1 MSNTKIGIVVGTNR
15 SDSQSEE
22 VAKYYSQEI
31 TKAGLEKTIIS
42 LKELPHDFAFSA
54 LYSNSGK
61 NLAFQNFQDKID
73 ECQKLLFV
81 IPEYN
86 GSFPGV
92 LKTFIDGLRHP
103 DSLANKKIA
112 LVGVSSGVLGN
123 AVGLSHFDDVLS
135 YLNANVMG
143 LRIKLGNITQ
153 HFQDGHFSSPIYQN
167 FIEKQ
172 IKNFLEF

>member
-1 MSNTKIGIVVGTNR
+1 MSNTKIGIIVGTNR
-15 SDSQSEE
+15 NDSQSEE
-22 VAKYYSQEI
+22 VAKYYSKKI
-31 TKAGLEKTIIS
+31 TEAGFETTTIS
-42 LKELPHDFAFSA
+42 LRDLPHDFAFSA
-54 LYSNSGK
+54 LYSNAGK
-61 NLAFQNFQDKID
+61 NSAFQNFQDKID
-73 ECQKLLFV
+73 ECQKLVFV

-86 GSFPGV
+86 GSYPGV

-103 DSLANKKIA
+103 DSLAHKKIA

-123 AVGLSHFDDVLS
+123 AVGLSHIDDVLS

-153 HFQDGHFSSPIYQN
+153 HFKEGDFTNPIYQN